1 MTKESFAILN
11 FMLKLI
17 QKIENAPSSFGL
29 WAISFLSLMAA
40 RILIE
45 NWIEGFCSYSVIFV
59 FYEITNTFLFFAIA
73 YLLFLGLIKKIISA
87 GFRQISNILLWGYL
101 AILTPPIIDHIIS
114 RGQGFW
120 SFYEF
125 GSLAKL
131 TESFFTLFKESPEI
145 GITYGVRVE
154 IALAVILLTVYGY
167 IKSKN
172 IFKSVFLGISSY
184 VVFFILGTFPSWI
197 TIVVKGYSQGFLA
210 ISEVDIAKMFL
221 SPAKIFSH
229 SFSDIV
235 SSLGIKMS
243 LIHSLV
249 FTAIVVAGLF
259 LNYREKFLAFLKN
272 SRLPQL
278 VYHGGMLCVG
288 AGLGIIFTHPIWEV
302 NFFNIIAFLV
312 VLLAVGLAWLAS
324 VTGNDIADQRIDKE
338 TNKKRPLIK
347 NIFTVGEYKTIGI
360 VLFAFSI
367 LFSAIVNFKVALLL
381 VAYQALAWIYSA
393 WPLRFK
399 RFAYLASF
407 ISAMATLLILI
418 SGFILVSSDQNI
430 SRLPFSIVALLV
442 IGLTLSLP
450 AKDFKDVKGDKKE
463 GVYTIPVIF
472 GEYWGKVV
480 VGSGIFISFISSV
493 ILLNE
498 FRLFW
503 WALLFGGASFW
514 TVVNMKPYSSARINP
529 RNVIW
534 WILLWIIIY
543 LFILT
548 KIVVEGRT

>member
-1 MTKESFAILN
+1 MF
-11 FMLKLI
+11 KLI

-29 WAISFLSLMAA
+29 WAISFLSLIIV

-45 NWIEGFCSYSVIFV
+45 NWLEGFQSQSALFI
-59 FYEITNTFLFFAIA
+59 FYEITHTFLFFIIA
-73 YLLFLGLIKKIISA
+73 YLLFLGLIRKIIPT

-114 RGQGFW
+114 RRQGFW

-125 GSLAKL
+125 GGLADL
-131 TESFFTLFKESPEI
+131 GRIFFTFFGDTPEI
-145 GITYGVRVE
+145 GITQGVRIE
-154 IALAVILLTVYGY
+154 IALAIILLTVYGY

-172 IFKSVFLGISSY
+172 IFKSLSLGLLAYLI
-184 VVFFILGTFPSWI
+184 FFVLGTFPSWI
-197 TIVVKGYSQGFLA
+197 TIAVEGFSKGFLA

-221 SPAKIFSH
+221 TPAKIFSH
-229 SFSDIV
+229 GFSNIV
-235 SSLGIKMS
+235 SSLNIKMS
-243 LIHSLV
+243 LIYSLV
-249 FTAIVVAGLF
+249 FTAIISAGLF
-259 LNYREKFLAFLKN
+259 LNYKEKFLTFLKN

-278 VYHGGMLCVG
+278 VYHGGMLCAG

-302 NFFNIIAFLV
+302 NFFNIVAFLV
-312 VLLAVGLAWLAS
+312 VLLAVCLAWMAS
-324 VTGNDIADQRIDKE
+324 VTVNDIADRKIDKE

-347 NIFTVGEYKTIGI
+347 NIFTVSEYKTIGI

-407 ISAMATLLILI
+407 ISAIATLLILI

-430 SRLPFSIVALLV
+430 SRLPFSIAALLV
-442 IGLTLSLP
+442 VGLTLSLP
-450 AKDFKDVKGDKKE
+450 AKDFKDVRGDRQE
-463 GVYTIPVIF
+463 GVWTIPVIF
-472 GEYWGKVV
+472 GEYWGKVI

-503 WALLFGGASFW
+503 WAILLGGASFW
-514 TVVNMKPYSSARINP
+514 TVVNMKFNSSARINS

-534 WILLWIIIY
+534 WILAWTIIY

-548 KIVVEGRT
+548 KIA